1 MADSLLLPNTPP
13 NVMLK
18 IVRERNRLGAPIEQ
32 TLKRP
37 RMAPRMAP
45 GPRMAPRMVEPGFVG
60 HTFEECDQM
69 FRRQATEDNDEVEV
83 LPELVDTS
91 DDDVQLPDLE
101 EVF

>member
-1 MADSLLLPNTPP
+1 MEE
-13 NVMLK
+13 
-18 IVRERNRLGAPIEQ
+18 RERERETAKLLSIYS
-32 TLKRP
+32 K
-37 RMAPRMAP
+37 AP

-69 FRRQATEDNDEVEV
+69 FRRQATEDNV